1 MITTFT
7 FTYQSAWNHTIQFLV
22 AYRDLLVYD
31 LSNCFANFGNALIF
45 VLTFACVVYVHSLWF
60 RFWIEPRAWE
70 PRSAT
75 HLEWYIIWHI
85 LLLLFFFHV
94 FILFSCLYFSGVTKV
109 YDAINEHPD
118 ADSLGP
124 LIETTPKNKATIEFH
139 AIACAGKILIST
151 RISSI
156 K

>member
-1 MITTFT
+1 MITNFT
-7 FTYQSAWNHTIQFLV
+7 FTHESAWNHTIQFLV

-85 LLLLFFFHV
+85 LLLLLF
-94 FILFSCLYFSGVTKV
+94 FSCLHFIFMPLFFWGNKGLWCHQWAPGCWQPWPI
-109 YDAINEHPD
+109 DRDHPEEQ
-118 ADSLGP
+118 S
-124 LIETTPKNKATIEFH
+124 NH
-139 AIACAGKILIST
+139 
-151 RISSI
+151 RIPCNCLCR
-156 K
+156 